1 MKSGYGY
8 TVNWPVTTKTGSGL
22 LSPPAAAIT
31 PSQDVRLYFPE
42 FQYGMTLGQY
52 RTLDAA
58 GTNTFVLP
66 VNPNADND
74 RLHFVPLWYP
84 DGDYTVQGYAGDLW
98 TPVGM
103 MSGYLT
109 SDPITIKESAYD
121 DWYVG
126 Q

>member
-8 TVNWPVTTKTGSGL
+8 TGNWMIGTKTGSGL
-22 LSPPAAAIT
+22 LSPLAAAIT
-31 PSQDVRLYFPE
+31 PAQDARLYFPE
-42 FQYGMTLGQY
+42 FQYSTASRQY
-52 RTLDAA
+52 RTLDAI
-58 GTNTFVLP
+58 GTTFVLP
-66 VNPNADND
+66 VNSNADND

-98 TPVGM
+98 TPAGM
-103 MSGYLT
+103 MSEYIA
-109 SDPITIKESAYD
+109 SAPITIRESAYD